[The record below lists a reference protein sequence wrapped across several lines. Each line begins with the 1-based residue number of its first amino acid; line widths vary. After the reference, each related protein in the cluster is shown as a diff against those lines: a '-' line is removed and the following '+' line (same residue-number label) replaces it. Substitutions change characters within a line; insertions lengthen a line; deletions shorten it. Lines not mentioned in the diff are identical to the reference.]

1 MHASE
6 PGAAIRMASDDSVSQ
21 GSTQQLAMKLL
32 KRETHIDLAHVP
44 YNGCPLD
51 PQVSWPDRVRAYAM
65 TDRASSPARRR

>member
-44 YNGCPLD
+44 YNDSPPD
-51 PQVSWPDRVRAYAM
+51 PQLSWPDRVRAYAM